1 MPKTPARVRLVSWN
15 EDTAQVRAHQLTG
28 MGFSVDASS
37 LLGRGGVI
45 GHFREAAPDAVVLD
59 LDRLPSHGREV
70 GVVLRSSRSTRHL
83 PLIFAGG
90 DSEKVERI
98 RVALPDAVFTS
109 WDNIADAV
117 RHAMAHP
124 VATPI
129 KPTPHM
135 ERWAGASL
143 SRKLDIKPGTQVAVL
158 GVFDGFPGG
167 FEGFAELLGDLPVG
181 TALVKRF
188 TPKTQ
193 LTLNLWERFGNWLPL
208 LNTRRHVCQGHFA
221 LDHSSEANEDHER
234 GLQPERCSRAWTGEW
249 IRRLQGVR
257 GEQRVV
263 RTEVRAEEEVS
274 RAKIDEKF
282 VENHEDDLPGDG
294 RDFLPLLMAN

>member
-193 LTLNLWERFGNWLPL
+193 LTLNLVGTLRELAAAFEHATARLPKDTSL
-208 LNTRRHVCQGHFA
+208 WIIHPKRTKTMSVDFNQNDVRELGLASGFVDYKVCAVNSEWSGLKFA
-221 LDHSSEANEDHER
+221 R
-234 GLQPERCSRAWTGEW
+234 
-249 IRRLQGVR
+249 
-257 GEQRVV
+257 
-263 RTEVRAEEEVS
+263 
-274 RAKIDEKF
+274 KKK
-282 VENHEDDLPGDG
+282 
-294 RDFLPLLMAN
+294 